1 MTGYGTEERRV
12 PPHEIPT
19 VPARP
24 LTDLYR
30 FTKSTMTAIFDVF
43 ALNGQIVY
51 AIAAGLPG
59 AKLVQSNVG
68 EGSVAM
74 RSHDVRSI
82 FDSVASAAFLR
93 AGGPVSFWSVSVV
106 IDD

>member
-1 MTGYGTEERRV
+1 MERREGASFHHADRPV
-12 PPHEIPT
+12 PVHEINHDG
-19 VPARP
+19 
-24 LTDLYR
+24 DL
-30 FTKSTMTAIFDVF
+30 DVF

-74 RSHDVRSI
+74 RSRRDGRDIHARRHRGS
-82 FDSVASAAFLR
+82 
-93 AGGPVSFWSVSVV
+93 
-106 IDD
+106 

>member
-12 PPHEIPT
+12 PPHADRPVPVHEINHDG
-19 VPARP
+19 
-24 LTDLYR
+24 DL
-30 FTKSTMTAIFDVF
+30 DVF

-59 AKLVQSNVG
+59 AKLVQFNVG

-82 FDSVASAAFLR
+82 CDSVASAAFCGRL
-93 AGGPVSFWSVSVV
+93 GL
-106 IDD
+106 

>member
-1 MTGYGTEERRV
+1 
-12 PPHEIPT
+12 
-19 VPARP
+19 
-24 LTDLYR
+24 
-30 FTKSTMTAIFDVF
+30 VF

-68 EGSVAM
+68 EGLVAM

-82 FDSVASAAFLR
+82 FDSVASAAFCGR
-93 AGGPVSFWSVSVV
+93 AGL
-106 IDD
+106 